1 MKYIMLGTISE
12 QWVSKHAD
20 RTTRAKA
27 KLQELGITLESVY
40 YTQGAFDFV
49 DTVDAPDP
57 EAALAFSVWYAKEG
71 YGRIQTLSAFDSETM
86 ERATKKGKSSGAAKS
101 AKKR

>member
-49 DTVDAPDP
+49 DTVEAPDP
-57 EAALAFSVWYAKEG
+57 EAALAFSGYAKEG
-71 YGRIQTLSAFDSETM
+71 YGRIQTLPAFDSETM
-86 ERATKKGKSSGAAKS
+86 ERATKKSKSSGSAKS
-101 AKKR
+101 VRKR